1 MGVPWFSNLPAELA
15 KIIMRILKAAV
26 PEKAQILRDIFDEK
40 VPEEKPDVEELVP
53 ECDADC
59 SGFGFFKMGG
69 AGGTEVKQGD
79 AEAAKKI
86 AEFDEKLSEEQKKD
100 LLEEAER
107 RGMLDKPFD
116 EQQAQQLL
124 KELEAKRKKQPQPEA
139 PQEPQEPQEPQG
151 QQPKTPPK
159 TAEQKRR
166 EKQAREA
173 EKAGPKS
180 PPAKQRPDI
189 ADPKKQQGQGQTEAG
204 ACTWQPNMLDVH
216 GWILELLDPTSGLDA
231 GHNILKFGTSAAPFD
246 KQPIVRDC
254 VVNLAVKNDFK
265 MGDTCYRE
273 GEFTPPVVS
282 TEISFNNEV
291 LFKQTDN
298 KPLTGYVNV
307 PKWGHFIILKS
318 IRKSG
323 NLQIKITMKDSDT
336 GTVKMLVENV
346 TIDIVTKDKC
356 CDCIS

>member
-1 MGVPWFSNLPAELA
+1 
-15 KIIMRILKAAV
+15 
-26 PEKAQILRDIFDEK
+26 
-40 VPEEKPDVEELVP
+40 
-53 ECDADC
+53 
-59 SGFGFFKMGG
+59 MGG

-173 EKAGPKS
+173 RKQALKARPPNNVRTSPIQKS
-180 PPAKQRPDI
+180 NKDRARLKQ
-189 ADPKKQQGQGQTEAG
+189 AH
-204 ACTWQPNMLDVH
+204 VH
-216 GWILELLDPTSGLDA
+216 GSRICSMCTA
-231 GHNILKFGTSAAPFD
+231 GFWNYWT
-246 KQPIVRDC
+246 Q
-254 VVNLAVKNDFK
+254 
-265 MGDTCYRE
+265 
-273 GEFTPPVVS
+273 PVVS
-282 TEISFNNEV
+282 MPGI
-291 LFKQTDN
+291 LF
-298 KPLTGYVNV
+298 
-307 PKWGHFIILKS
+307 
-318 IRKSG
+318 
-323 NLQIKITMKDSDT
+323 
-336 GTVKMLVENV
+336 
-346 TIDIVTKDKC
+346 
-356 CDCIS
+356 